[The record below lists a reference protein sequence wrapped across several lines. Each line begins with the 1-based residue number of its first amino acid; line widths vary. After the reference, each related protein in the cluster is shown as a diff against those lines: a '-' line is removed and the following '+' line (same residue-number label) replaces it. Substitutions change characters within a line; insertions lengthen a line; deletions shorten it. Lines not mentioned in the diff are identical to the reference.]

1 MTLDEIQSLWEEDA
15 KIDNDDLHL
24 ESTKIP
30 ALHAKYYRIYN
41 NVLTLKKA
49 QENKFKILRKEK
61 WEYYSGK
68 SAPEVYAEKPFN
80 YKVLKADL
88 DKYLDADEELIRCV
102 TKVEYH
108 TMMLNYLYSILK
120 TILNRTYQIKNS
132 IEWQRFIRG
141 YD

>member
-30 ALHAKYYRIYN
+30 VLHAFKYYRIYN

-68 SAPEVYAEKPFN
+68 SAPEVYEKTH
-80 YKVLKADL
+80 LTT
-88 DKYLDADEELIRCV
+88 KY
-102 TKVEYH
+102 
-108 TMMLNYLYSILK
+108 
-120 TILNRTYQIKNS
+120 
-132 IEWQRFIRG
+132 
-141 YD
+141 

>member
-1 MTLDEIQSLWEEDA
+1 MTLDEFQSLWEEDA

-30 ALHAKYYRIYN
+30 VLHAKYYRIYN

-68 SAPEVYAEKPFN
+68 SAPEVYEKNPFN

-108 TMMLNYLYSILK
+108 TMMLNYLDSILK